1 LVGAATHYVSTSGND
16 VTGNGSLGNPWA
28 TIDQADAAG
37 RLDPDDVVIV
47 QAGTYPQANRNG
59 VHLSSA
65 AAIYVAEGNVLIDQ
79 SSNIGKLLDQN
90 FVHHS
95 CFFRQLRLNSRP
107 VVINSS

>member
-1 LVGAATHYVSTSGND
+1 MRITQMILFR
-16 VTGNGSLGNPWA
+16 LCF
-28 TIDQADAAG
+28 TIAIGLFALFSAPDAFA
-37 RLDPDDVVIV
+37 
-47 QAGTYPQANRNG
+47 QANRNG